1 MEKNVGAEPKID
13 VRFSIKSYEQFL
25 IDNEK
30 YNFNK
35 ICMTEVI
42 NADMMIACFDE
53 QKYYNTSTEILLMGN
68 EAYKQMGIDKLIRVY
83 IHSYKTFM
91 AVANDDMRDEDF
103 YNLMKENHK
112 QYELIRGQQTGLS
125 GVSRF
130 AIAFGDDLVN
140 RCLSAYYVN
149 SDMQNNFIEVTNEK
163 EMLEKEQ
170 ERMVGIFEVITQA
183 LENDN
188 VIPYFQ
194 GIYNNNTGRIDKYEA
209 LMRLKDLDG
218 NVYYP
223 GYFLDAAKKL
233 KTYLPLSKAMID
245 KSLRF
250 FEGKES
256 TLSINLSLYEIQ
268 SESFRKWLISRIK
281 EHPTPEK
288 VIIEFVETENYSKN
302 NDLFDFLLE
311 ARQIGCLI
319 AVDDFGVGYATY
331 SSIISLK
338 PDFLKIDGDIISTLT
353 TSKDSMLILESICYM
368 ANLLGA
374 DMVAEFVENK
384 EIQDIILEHKLYYS
398 QGYYFAKPQPFEEL
412 GIK

>member
-1 MEKNVGAEPKID
+1 MNEFAGTEQKID
-13 VRFSIKSYEQFL
+13 VRFNILSYEQFL

-30 YNFNK
+30 YNYNK

-42 NADMMIACFDE
+42 NADMMIASFGE
-53 QKYYNTSTEILLMGN
+53 ESYYKTSTEILTMGN
-68 EAYKQMGIDKLIRVY
+68 AAYKLMGIDHLIRVY

-91 AVANDDMRDEDF
+91 AVANSDMSDEDF

-130 AIAFGDDLVN
+130 AVAFGDDLVN

-149 SDMQNNFIEVTNEK
+149 MDLQNNFIEVTNEK
-163 EMLEKEQ
+163 ELLENEQ
-170 ERMVGIFEVITQA
+170 EKLVGIFELITQA

-194 GIYNNNTGRIDKYEA
+194 GIYDNNKGVIEKYEA
-209 LMRLKDLDG
+209 LMRLKDSSG
-218 NVYYP
+218 KIYYP
-223 GYFLDAAKKL
+223 GYFLEAAKKL
-233 KTYLPLSKAMID
+233 KTYLPLSKVMID
-245 KSLRF
+245 KALRL

-256 TLSINLSLYEIQ
+256 TVSINLSLYEIQ
-268 SESFRKWLISRIK
+268 SEEFRKWLIERLQK
-281 EHPTPEK
+281 HPTPQK
-288 VIIEFVETENYSKN
+288 VIIEFVETENYSEN
-302 NDLFDFLLE
+302 NDLFEFLLKV
-311 ARQIGCLI
+311 RDVGCLI

-338 PDFLKIDGDIISTLT
+338 PDILKIDGDIISTLET
-353 TSKDSMLILESICYM
+353 NKDSMLILNSICFM

-384 EIQDIILEHKLYYS
+384 EIQDIILQHKLYYS
-398 QGYYFAKPQPFEEL
+398 QGYHFAKPQSFETL
-412 GIK
+412 NIK